1 MAAIMA
7 IHQDGERW
15 VLLWFNK
22 LLNNVGIKDTNS
34 PGPTETSAERFALAT
49 HFLYVVAQTN

>member
-1 MAAIMA
+1 MA

-22 LLNNVGIKDTNS
+22 LLDNVGIKDTNS